1 MEFSDKTGSEPVLCI
16 LKVGEVTTID
26 PASCRIRATFD
37 DEDGKTS
44 YWLPV
49 LQRKTLED
57 KDYCM
62 PDIGEDV
69 LCVFFNEGEE
79 NGFVLGSF
87 YADEVTV
94 PVNSESVRCVKFK
107 DGTLISYDRASHEL
121 LIQIGSTK
129 ISANQERV
137 SIDAP
142 DFVKSQAGNKSEIA
156 AGESVDISGGAAVN
170 IKTPVLTLTTG
181 STKMTLS
188 GGAASIETNNLVFK
202 GDMTVTGNL
211 SVQGN
216 IDGSG
221 NISASGRVSGTNI

>member
-1 MEFSDKTGSEPVLCI
+1 MEFSDKTGAESVLCI
-16 LKVGEVTTID
+16 MKVGEVTAVD

-57 KDYCM
+57 KDYSI

-69 LCVFFNEGEE
+69 LCVFFNEAEE
-79 NGFVLGSF
+79 DGFVLGSF
-87 YADEVTV
+87 YADEVTT
-94 PVNSESVRCVKFK
+94 PVNSEDVRCVKFK
-107 DGTLISYDRASHEL
+107 DGTLISYDRASHGL

-129 ISANQERV
+129 ISANQENV
-137 SIDAP
+137 TIEAP
-142 DFVKSQAGNKSEIA
+142 NDVESKSGSGTAISAGA
-156 AGESVDISGGAAVN
+156 AVDISGGSAVN

-188 GGAASIETNNLVFK
+188 GGSASIETNNLVFK
-202 GDMTVTGNL
+202 GNMTVTGNL
-211 SVQGN
+211 TVAGN

-221 NISASGRVSGTNI
+221 NISAGGRVSGTNI